1 MNIDMENDI
10 KKMIEEGF
18 ELAQKHENL
27 RNEII
32 NNENT
37 PKELKDELIKVKEE
51 FDQQKI
57 ADDKYIEENKHRKI
71 VGYSENFMPIYEDE
85 K

>member
-1 MNIDMENDI
+1 MKKDI
-10 KKMIEEGF
+10 NKMIEEGF

-32 NNENT
+32 NDENT
-37 PKELKDELIKVKEE
+37 PKELKNELIKLKEE
-51 FDQQKI
+51 FEQQKI
-57 ADDKYIEENKHRKI
+57 TDDKYIEENKHVKI

>member
-1 MNIDMENDI
+1 MNNI
-10 KKMIEEGF
+10 KKIIEYGNSIH
-18 ELAQKHENL
+18 QKHEQI
-27 RNEII
+27 RQEILAD
-32 NNENT
+32 ESLL
-37 PKELKDELIKVKEE
+37 PKELKDELIKLKEK

-57 ADDKYIEENKHRKI
+57 ANDKYIEENKHRKI